1 LAKARILAYF
11 MHENEMNEAERKMQ
25 VEGRTDSYLIG
36 EVDVA
41 DLPTLKQKGL
51 IIQVLKDE
59 EETEREAAAPERL
72 TAVRRHLA
80 FRKPSYVFP
89 RPRSL
94 VRSAVVSFYLV
105 QLTGPLIED
114 WRSKFNREG
123 VTLLEQVSRNKY
135 TAKLTQTQVGAIRR
149 FGFVKSVQ
157 PYQPE
162 GIGPVFS
169 KKVTLPL
176 RPTAPIA
183 TRAVAPPAEKVNMVT
198 YEVLTHKGEDV
209 QAVNDWLKNQ
219 HVSISGV
226 GERKIR
232 FYLLENSD
240 LLDELALLPQVAL
253 IEQYVP
259 PKLHNDVARRLLGID
274 ADTVD
279 PSSSIVSN
287 ISETGDGQIVAVAD
301 TGIDE
306 HHPDFQGRI
315 AGIVALGR
323 PDDYSDP
330 NGHGTHV
337 TGSVLGDGTASDGQI
352 RGTAPKAKLFFQSL
366 LDESDGLGGLPID
379 LGELFNEA
387 YLAGARIHNNSWGS
401 ATESEYT
408 FNSLEVDEFVAKHR
422 DMLVVIS
429 AGNEGQANNRS
440 HSQTG
445 FTDWLSIGSPA
456 SSKNALTVGAS
467 RSDRTSGGYSQITY
481 GNAWPEEFPDA
492 PIAQE
497 KISGNPE
504 GLAAFSSRGPCTD
517 HRIKPDVVAPGTDI
531 VSTKSSRAP
540 LREFWGPYQGK
551 GGSCYAYMGGTSM
564 AAPLASGCAALVR
577 EYYEKSK
584 GHQASAALLKAT
596 LINSTRSLKA
606 TDAVAD
612 YNMLPNFNQGFGCV
626 HMPWAIPNPSEPGL
640 SLEFQDTWNEATS
653 QFNHTGQRFRYT
665 FNFPGTGWLRLCLV
679 WTDVPGRALQNNLDL
694 FLQHTPS
701 GKKWI
706 GNENLPMSLTAPD
719 PENNVEIIRIEN
731 ALAGEY
737 LIQITASNLLQTPQD
752 YALVVTGKGLTQL
765 QPY

>member
-1 LAKARILAYF
+1 LARARILAYF
-11 MHENEMNEAERKMQ
+11 MHETEMNEAERKMQ

-36 EVDVA
+36 EVDDA
-41 DLPTLKQKGL
+41 DLPSLKQKGL

-59 EETEREAAAPERL
+59 EETEREGGPSKGLIMDHR
-72 TAVRRHLA
+72 VVFRR
-80 FRKPSYVFP
+80 RPYVFP
-89 RPRSL
+89 RPRL
-94 VRSAVVSFYLV
+94 PVHPAVPSFYLV
-105 QLTGPLIED
+105 QLTAPLIED
-114 WRSKFNREG
+114 WRNKFVHEG
-123 VTLLEQVSRNKY
+123 VVLLEQISRNKY
-135 TAKLTQTQVGAIRR
+135 TAKLSRTQAEAIKR

-162 GIGPVFS
+162 GTGPIFS
-169 KKVTLPL
+169 KKVAISL
-176 RPTAPIA
+176 RPTAPAA
-183 TRAVAPPAEKVNMVT
+183 TKAIAPPAKKVKMVT

-209 QAVNDWLKNQ
+209 ETVKNWLTNQ

-226 GERKIR
+226 SEHKIR
-232 FYLLENSD
+232 FYLLENAD
-240 LLDELALLPQVAL
+240 LLNELALLPQVAL

-259 PKLHNDVARRLLGID
+259 PKLHNDIARRLLGID
-274 ADTVD
+274 TDSGD
-279 PSSSIVSN
+279 QNSSVVSN
-287 ISETGDGQIVAVAD
+287 ILETGDGQIVAVAD

-306 HHPDFQGRI
+306 NHPDFQGRI

-323 PDDYSDP
+323 PNDYSDP

-337 TGSVLGDGTASDGQI
+337 AGSVLGDGTASNGLI

-366 LDESDGLGGLPID
+366 LDELDGLGGLPID
-379 LGELFNEA
+379 LGDLFNEA

-401 ATESEYT
+401 ATKSEYT

-422 DMLVVIS
+422 DMLIVIS
-429 AGNEGQANNRS
+429 AGNEGQASNRL

-456 SSKNALTVGAS
+456 SSKNALSVGAS

-481 GNAWPEEFPDA
+481 GDAWPEEFPDA

-497 KISGNPE
+497 RISGDPE

-531 VSTKSSRAP
+531 VSTKSSCAP
-540 LREFWGPYQGK
+540 LRDFWGPYQGN

-564 AAPLASGCAALVR
+564 AAPLVSGCAALVR

-584 GHQASAALLKAT
+584 GHHASAALLKAT
-596 LINSTRSLKA
+596 LINSARSLKA
-606 TDAVAD
+606 ADAVAD
-612 YNMLPNFNQGFGCV
+612 FNALPNFNQGFGCV
-626 HMPWAIPNPSEPGL
+626 HMPWAIPNPSEPEL
-640 SLEFQDTWNEATS
+640 SLEFQDTWNEATN

-665 FNFPGTGWLRLCLV
+665 FNFSGPGWLRLCLV
-679 WTDVPGRALQNNLDL
+679 WTDVPGRALQNNLNL

-706 GNENLPMSLTAPD
+706 GNENLPLSLTAPD

-752 YALVVTGKGLTQL
+752 CALVVTGKGLTQL